1 MIISNT
7 YKNLNIEI
15 YDTPFK
21 KTFNCNNHKKCGKLT
36 QNNVNSGLSYLNNI
50 VIFRKEEMLKLL
62 IHELI
67 HML

>member
-1 MIISNT
+1 MMLISNT

-50 VIFRKEEMLKLL
+50 VI
-62 IHELI
+62 I
-67 HML
+67 